1 MEHWL
6 YYCLACSGIAL
17 AIMAKKKTASWK
29 TFTKHIRH
37 FQACEDIAEVKRSV
51 HASRDGNQCLTAD
64 PRTDRQTAR

>member
-17 AIMAKKKTASWK
+17 AIMAEKKKNASWK

-37 FQACEDIAEVKRSV
+37 FQARDDIAEVKWSV
-51 HASRDGNQCLTAD
+51 HASLEGNPCLTAD
-64 PRTDRQTAR
+64 LRTL